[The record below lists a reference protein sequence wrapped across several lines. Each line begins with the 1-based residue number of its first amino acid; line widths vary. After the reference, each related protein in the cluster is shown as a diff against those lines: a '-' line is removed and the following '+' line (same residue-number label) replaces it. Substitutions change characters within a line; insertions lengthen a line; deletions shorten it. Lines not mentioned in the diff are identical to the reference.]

1 MRNLMLKAAA
11 WGQARGP
18 REEGQTVVEYA
29 LVVALVSLV
38 IIGVLAT
45 TGKDAITA
53 VDGKI
58 DAALGIVSGG

>member
-29 LVVALVSLV
+29 LVVAAVSIVLIAGLFTFGDN
-38 IIGVLAT
+38 IINAAQSRV
-45 TGKDAITA
+45 TA
-53 VDGKI
+53 F
-58 DAALGIVSGG
+58 AWPS

>member
-1 MRNLMLKAAA
+1 MRELILKAAA
-11 WGQARGP
+11 WQQARQP

-45 TGKDAITA
+45 VGENAINSVGTKITA
-53 VDGKI
+53 AI
-58 DAALGIVSGG
+58 M

>member
-1 MRNLMLKAAA
+1 MRDLMLKAAA
-11 WGQARGP
+11 WQQARQP

-45 TGKDAITA
+45 VGKGAINA
-53 VDGKI
+53 VGDEI
-58 DAALGIVSGG
+58 DAALGIV